1 MSEHQL
7 ERAST
12 GRSRCK
18 LCKEPIAKG
27 GLRMGVEIDS
37 SSFDGSMKVWHH
49 GICAAIR
56 RPHPFL
62 AALTGYLGV
71 VGAER
76 EQLTA
81 IANATKS
88 GKLKQV
94 IWRHATEPRCVLEFA
109 AEKYLLVTFTAG
121 KPLTVWGPLNE
132 VIASVPD
139 DDLQDV
145 TDTALA
151 SGKTLTRDAKPAA
164 PKPKAG
170 KGRTLRQRFE
180 SKSGATT
187 YAHDIVLDEAKC
199 TVTRTDEIDTGDG
212 MRPYGKPTK
221 KKLATAELAAKYF
234 RFWLSGEDSP
244 KVSGDEVALDP
255 QEDFKDVKD
264 KSSDYRYLENAKTK
278 QFFDIDRDA
287 SIVIVWEG
295 AIGTRG
301 VETVHETNWDGE
313 AKDLYKK
320 QLAAKTAA
328 GYAEPP
334 GFAGRRAARKN

>member
-1 MSEHQL
+1 MGEHHL

-18 LCKEPIAKG
+18 LCKEPIEKG
-27 GLRMGVEIDS
+27 GLRIGVTADS
-37 SSFDGSMKVWHH
+37 TSFDGTMKIWHH

-62 AALTGYLGV
+62 AALKDYLGV
-71 VGAER
+71 IGAER

-94 IWRHATEPRCVLEFA
+94 VWRHATEPRCVLEFPD
-109 AEKYLLVTFTAG
+109 KYMLVTFTAG
-121 KPLTVWGPLNE
+121 KSLVVWGPLNE

-139 DDLQDV
+139 EDLQDV
-145 TDTALA
+145 TDTAIA
-151 SGKTLTRDAKPAA
+151 SGKSLARDAPAA
-164 PKPKAG
+164 KPKPKPG

-187 YAHDIVLDEAKC
+187 YAYEYVLDEAKH
-199 TVTRTDEIDTGDG
+199 TVTRSSEIKTGKQFE
-212 MRPYGKPTK
+212 PYGKPTK
-221 KKLATAELAAKYF
+221 KKLESLELAQKYF
-234 RFWLSGEDSP
+234 RYWLSQQDSP
-244 KVSGDEVALDP
+244 KVSGDEVAIDP

-264 KSSDYRYLENAKTK
+264 KSSDYRYLEHATTK

-287 SIVIVWEG
+287 SNVIVVEG

-301 VETVHETNWDGE
+301 TETIHEHNWDGE
-313 AKDLYKK
+313 AKDFYKE
-320 QLAAKTAA
+320 QLAAKIAA

-334 GFAGRRAARKN
+334 GFAGRRAAGKKA